1 MAIFQKDLIG
11 KHALVGSVAG
21 NQYYFS
27 LPTTPAGSQLP
38 NQIDNQVIEEVYIS
52 ADTTLGDIDLYLP
65 AISTFNLAWNAKI
78 YVICTN
84 VDNTFRI
91 LPYTTE
97 GSGSDTLNGFTAI
110 TATAAYDAWYLHIV
124 QENMW
129 MALKCA
135 GPAI

>member
-78 YVICTN
+78 YIICTN
-84 VDNTFRI
+84 TSNTFTI
-91 LPYTTE
+91 YPYSSEDVASNTI
-97 GSGSDTLNGFTAI
+97 NGFSFV
-110 TATAAYDAWYLHIV
+110 TATAPYDAWYLHIV
-124 QENMW
+124 SETMW